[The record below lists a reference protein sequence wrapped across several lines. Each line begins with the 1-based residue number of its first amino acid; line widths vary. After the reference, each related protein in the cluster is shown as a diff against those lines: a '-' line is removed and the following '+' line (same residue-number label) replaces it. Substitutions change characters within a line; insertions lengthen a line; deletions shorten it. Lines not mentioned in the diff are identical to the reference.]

1 MQSNQTITLNITDE
15 SNSKTDIDLA
25 DVTKVLILSVLSFG
39 LYSIWW
45 KIQWM
50 KN

>member
-1 MQSNQTITLNITDE
+1 MESNQTLVLEITDE

-25 DVTKVLILSVLSFG
+25 DVAKVLILSVLSFG

-45 KIQWM
+45 KTQWM
-50 KN
+50 

>member
-1 MQSNQTITLNITDE
+1 MEPNQTLTLNITDE
-15 SNSKTDIDLA
+15 NCSKTDIDLA

-45 KIQWM
+45 KMQWM
-50 KN
+50 RN

>member
-1 MQSNQTITLNITDE
+1 MESNQTLVLEITDE

-25 DVTKVLILSVLSFG
+25 DVIKVLIFSILSFG

-45 KIQWM
+45 KTQWM
-50 KN
+50 

>member
-1 MQSNQTITLNITDE
+1 MESNQTLTVNIAAE
-15 SNSKTDIDLA
+15 NSSKTDIDLA
-25 DVTKVLILSVLSFG
+25 DVTKVIILSALTFG

-50 KN
+50 RN